1 MTRRSASAVVC
12 SDQPD
17 HVLGLLL
24 QVMGV
29 RTLFAG
35 ALALTMALVFTVTP
49 ARADQTDAALMPLF
63 DKLAQP
69 GLTEAAARRLE
80 LEIWVLWGQS
90 GSPTIDLLMGRGSQF
105 GDSPQELS
113 QAIALFD
120 AAVVL
125 APDFA
130 EAWNKRATA
139 HYLLGDYDASIR
151 DIEQT
156 LRLEPRHFG
165 ALSGLGMIMVELGEA
180 EKALRAFRLALE
192 INPHLSDISEEVRRL
207 ETDVEGQGI

>member
-1 MTRRSASAVVC
+1 MIRRSAYAIAC
-12 SDQPD
+12 SDQPNL
-17 HVLGLLL
+17 VVG
-24 QVMGV
+24 QFSRVAGV
-29 RTLFAG
+29 TTLFAW
-35 ALALTMALVFTVTP
+35 AFSLTMSLILAMMP
-49 ARADQTDAALMPLF
+49 ARADQTDAALTPLF

-69 GLTEAAARRLE
+69 GLTEEVARRLE
-80 LEIWVLWGQS
+80 FDIWVLWGQS
-90 GSPTIDLLMGRGSQF
+90 GSPTIDLLMGRGKQF
-105 GDSPQELS
+105 GDSPQELL
-113 QAIALFD
+113 QAVALFD
-120 AAVVL
+120 AAVAL
-125 APDFA
+125 APEFA

-139 HYLLGDYDASIR
+139 HYLLGDYEASIR

-165 ALSGLGMIMVELGEA
+165 ALSGLGMIMVELGEV